1 MTSQLREAST
11 REGIAALVVVDA
23 VLVVERSTEYMPL
36 ALAPVVKSGLV
47 LGTGWVKE
55 SYLRKRGVWSRVDK
69 VGLKVGLVSVIFSLS
84 LLIVGSFHYSNN
96 GVFT

>member
-1 MTSQLREAST
+1 MASQLREASS

-23 VLVVERSTEYMPL
+23 VLVVKRSTEHWPL
-36 ALAPVVKSGLV
+36 SFAPVVKSGLV

-55 SYLRKRGVWSRVDK
+55 SNLRKRGVWSGVDK
-69 VGLKVGLVSVIFSLS
+69 VGHVPVIFSLS